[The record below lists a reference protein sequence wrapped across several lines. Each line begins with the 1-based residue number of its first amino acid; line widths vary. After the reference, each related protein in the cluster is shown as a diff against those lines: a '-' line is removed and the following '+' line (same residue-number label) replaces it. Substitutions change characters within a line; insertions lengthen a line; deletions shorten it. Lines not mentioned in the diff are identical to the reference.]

1 MTVQAADTGRLTKFY
16 GSLSPS
22 LDNIMGALAAIG
34 VDTEHVRS
42 SDLYEHDLD
51 CHNLG
56 MHQML
61 YLLASVASE
70 YAALSAD
77 DVVLDLGCGL
87 GGPGRFLIDTF
98 GCSIVGIDLLPL
110 RIELAQ
116 SLAEL
121 THTNDRATYRVA
133 DATALDFDTASFAQV
148 WMLDVGIH
156 IRDKHALFSEIA
168 RVLEPGGLLVMHEQ
182 TGPLPNASIFPAKRQ
197 APYIAPSLPQL
208 IRYVEAAG
216 LRMLTWR
223 DTSDRVIDYF
233 QGIVTMLTSGSES
246 AANALDSEV
255 RDTGTAILNGYIEA
269 LTNHDGRT
277 GILIARRTPA
287 DP

>member
-1 MTVQAADTGRLTKFY
+1 MADTSESTARLAKFY
-16 GSLSPS
+16 GALSPS
-22 LDNIMGALAAIG
+22 LESILSILLTAGIDANHMKA
-34 VDTEHVRS
+34 
-42 SDLYEHDLD
+42 SDLYERDLD

-70 YAALSAD
+70 YASLSAD

-87 GGPGRFLIDTF
+87 GGPGRFLIDQF
-98 GCSIVGIDLLPL
+98 GCSIVGVDLLPL

-121 THTNDRATYRVA
+121 THTNDRANYRVA

-156 IRDKHALFSEIA
+156 IRNKHALFGEIA
-168 RVLEPGGLLVMHEQ
+168 RVLVPGGLLVMHEQ
-182 TGPLPNASIFPAKRQ
+182 TGPLPNANIFPAKRQ

-208 IRYVEAAG
+208 IRYVESAG

-233 QGIVTMLTSGSES
+233 QGIVTMLTSGSEP
-246 AANALDSEV
+246 AANALDSDV

-269 LTNHDGRT
+269 LTNHGGRT
-277 GILIARRTPA
+277 GVLVATRMTRR
-287 DP
+287 

>member
-1 MTVQAADTGRLTKFY
+1 MTVQTADTGRLTKFY
-16 GSLSPS
+16 GALSPS
-22 LDNIMGALAAIG
+22 LDSIFGALAAAG
-34 VDTEHVRS
+34 VDTEHVQAR
-42 SDLYEHDLD
+42 DLYERDLD

-61 YLLASVASE
+61 DVLASVASE
-70 YAALSAD
+70 YASLAAD

-87 GGPGRFLIDTF
+87 GGPGRYLLDRF
-98 GCSIVGIDLLPL
+98 GCAIVGVDLLPL
-110 RIELAQ
+110 RIEMAQ

-121 THTNDRATYRVA
+121 THTNDRTTYRVA

-156 IRDKHALFSEIA
+156 IRNKHALFGEIA

-208 IRYVEAAG
+208 IRYVESTG

-233 QGIVTMLTSGSES
+233 EGIVAMLTSDAEP
-246 AANALDSEV
+246 AADALDRQL
-255 RDTGTAILNGYIEA
+255 RDSGSAILRGYIEA
-269 LTNHDGRT
+269 LTNHGGRT
-277 GILIARRTPA
+277 GVLVARRTTPA
-287 DP
+287 